1 MEEIKSNFIFN
12 KIQSPLFWE
21 SISVKNT
28 HYINNIV
35 NTEIRNYK
43 KTKNYDEGKYNVV
56 KELVEVLDLL
66 CTNFSLFI
74 ENTSLNNYNDQLCS
88 LIFISV
94 CLEKIIGL
102 VDFNNGSLKNQI
114 LDVLDFR
121 KVSGDLLNKKEIYNN
136 YLDKCLTIVIEY
148 MISINIL
155 TQNHGKEF
163 LRISSEGFV
172 PI

>member
-1 MEEIKSNFIFN
+1 M
-12 KIQSPLFWE
+12 FWE

-102 VDFNNGSLKNQI
+102 VDG
-114 LDVLDFR
+114 
-121 KVSGDLLNKKEIYNN
+121 
-136 YLDKCLTIVIEY
+136 
-148 MISINIL
+148 
-155 TQNHGKEF
+155 
-163 LRISSEGFV
+163 
-172 PI
+172 